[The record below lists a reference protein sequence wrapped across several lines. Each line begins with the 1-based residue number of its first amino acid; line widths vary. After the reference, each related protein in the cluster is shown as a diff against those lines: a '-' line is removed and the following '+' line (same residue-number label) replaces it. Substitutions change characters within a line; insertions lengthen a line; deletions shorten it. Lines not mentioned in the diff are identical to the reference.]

1 MKKKAVLSV
10 ISWQMTLL
18 EQELFTLP
26 EHRNSFPVLVA
37 QAPEKKIIWVYQQ
50 VIVFKENT
58 SSCSLSIYPAFI
70 LVHKDLLFG
79 LQFLSLWAYVREII
93 SEKNVMVGIV
103 W

>member
-1 MKKKAVLSV
+1 MKHIKAYYEEESSPECH
-10 ISWQMTLL
+10 IMTDD
-18 EQELFTLP
+18 TTGTRVVHP
-26 EHRNSFPVLVA
+26 SFPVLVA

-79 LQFLSLWAYVREII
+79 LQFLSL
-93 SEKNVMVGIV
+93 
-103 W
+103 

>member
-26 EHRNSFPVLVA
+26 EHRNSFPDLVA

-79 LQFLSLWAYVREII
+79 LQFLSL
-93 SEKNVMVGIV
+93 
-103 W
+103 